1 MGGTRNRPCGR
12 DHVELPAIPCL
23 VGSGYTYLQDF
34 AIHAVH
40 AVHAVVRA
48 GWIDVVGLGRMVL
61 SYPDLPADTLAGTV
75 PERGLVCRTF
85 SDCTT
90 APRNGLRSGCY
101 PLDAFYKELGPEAAT
116 MKRIRA
122 AGP

>member
-1 MGGTRNRPCGR
+1 M
-12 DHVELPAIPCL
+12 
-23 VGSGYTYLQDF
+23 
-34 AIHAVH
+34 
-40 AVHAVVRA
+40 VRA

-75 PERGLVCRTF
+75 PKRSLVCRTF

-101 PLDAFYKELGPEAAT
+101 PLDAFYKGLEPEAAT
-116 MKRIRA
+116 MKQIKA
-122 AGP
+122 ALS